1 MMQAPLALSQ
11 PRRWRPS
18 GPLLAVGLALVLC
31 AGLAR
36 ADTYADVQQLM
47 RIGQFPQAMALVER
61 QLAAKPRDPQ
71 LRFLKGVIQTETG
84 LSADAMAS
92 FTRLTEDYPE
102 LPEPYNNL
110 AALQAA
116 QGRLDEARQLLEMAI
131 QLDPKYAAAH
141 ENLGDIHARLAAQ
154 AWSRAQQLEAANPR
168 VAPKL
173 TAIRSLLA
181 QPAPK

>member
-11 PRRWRPS
+11 PRRRRPS
-18 GPLLAVGLALVLC
+18 GPLLALGLALALT

-36 ADTYADVQQLM
+36 ADAHAEVQQLV
-47 RIGQFPQAMALVER
+47 RTGQHAQAMTLVER
-61 QLAAKPRDPQ
+61 QLAARPRDPQ

-84 LSADAMAS
+84 QAVEALAT

-116 QGRLDEARQLLEMAI
+116 QGRLDEARQSLEMAI
-131 QLDPKYAAAH
+131 QLKPGYATAH
-141 ENLGDIHARLAAQ
+141 ENLGDIQARLAAQ
-154 AWSRAQQLEAANPR
+154 AWSRAQQLEPANPR

-173 TAIRSLLA
+173 SALRS
-181 QPAPK
+181 